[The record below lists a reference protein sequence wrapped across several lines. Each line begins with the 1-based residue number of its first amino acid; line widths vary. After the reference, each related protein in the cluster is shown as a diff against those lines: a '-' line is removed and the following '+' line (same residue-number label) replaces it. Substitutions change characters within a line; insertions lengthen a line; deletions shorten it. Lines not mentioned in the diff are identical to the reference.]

1 MGGKRFLKVW
11 LVLLSLLILFL
22 FLAEHA
28 DRAGRAQRVQRIFD
42 AAAGAAAEFSVPLPM
57 ILAVIEAES
66 DFRPDVTSD
75 AGACGLM
82 QLMPDTFSFLQS
94 ERLHETLPSEA
105 IFDPAVNVRYGA
117 CYLSYLLERFQNWP
131 TVLAAYNAGERRVGE
146 WLRDPALSAS
156 GKTLDCIPFS
166 ETDAYV
172 KKVLEAF
179 EYYDQKFSTH
189 KRS

>member
-1 MGGKRFLKVW
+1 MSGKRFLKIW
-11 LVLLSLLILFL
+11 LVLLSVLILL
-22 FLAEHA
+22 AFLADRA
-28 DRAGRAQRVQRIFD
+28 DRAGRAQRLQHVLNT
-42 AAAGAAAEFSVPLPM
+42 AADAAAEFSVPLPM
-57 ILAVIEAES
+57 ILAVIEVES
-66 DFRPDVTSD
+66 DFRPEAVSR

-82 QLMPDTFSFLQS
+82 QLMPDTFTFLQS

-117 CYLSYLLERFQNWP
+117 CYLAYLLERFQNWP

-146 WLRDPALSAS
+146 WLRDPAISSS
-156 GKTLDCIPFS
+156 GKTLDRIPFS

-172 KKVLEAF
+172 KKALEAF